1 MCLWE
6 ISGQLPLELVS
17 SKVQECASAK
27 RSEVAG
33 ISRLELSKH
42 QSTDDEIIL
51 FNFDQIFTAPTIVYG
66 RQVE

>member
-33 ISRLELSKH
+33 ISRLELSK
-42 QSTDDEIIL
+42 
-51 FNFDQIFTAPTIVYG
+51 QIFTAPTIVYG